1 LTNYHYHDNDKFV
14 KNKKPSKL
22 RELRKAQNLTL
33 HELARK
39 ARVSYTTVWNL
50 ENGPE
55 EKVRSDT
62 KYRVA
67 EVLGVDPETLFPSEA
82 RLQRY
87 YRFDC
92 LFDFCPT
99 LEFKNEIDVMNILDK
114 LTREE
119 VLRVYKIDST
129 PQWVIN
135 RLNREA
141 KRLGL
146 KEVEL
151 KK

>member
-1 LTNYHYHDNDKFV
+1 V

-22 RELRKAQNLTL
+22 RELRKGQNLTL
-33 HELARK
+33 QELARK

-55 EKVRSDT
+55 EKVDSRI
-62 KYRVA
+62 KYKVS
-67 EVLGVDPETLFPSEA
+67 EILGVDPAALFPSEA
-82 RLQRY
+82 RLERF

-92 LFDFCPT
+92 LFDFCPDI
-99 LEFKNEIDVMNILDK
+99 EFKNDIDVMNILEKMTPEQLLPLFHIDI
-114 LTREE
+114 RPS
-119 VLRVYKIDST
+119 VLIK
-129 PQWVIN
+129 
-135 RLNREA
+135 RLNRWA

-151 KK
+151 KR